1 MIVSRQTLSLIL
13 FSECDEGDLIELGLC
28 YDQRA
33 INCEGSGRCPVQPRD
48 QCAVVVLT
56 LIDHPLF
63 ETETLLEPC

>member
-1 MIVSRQTLSLIL
+1 MDCQRAMILARTPI
-13 FSECDEGDLIELGLC
+13 
-28 YDQRA
+28 RA